1 MEQIKMKFKTIALVL
16 GLSCGFMPL
25 SFAGDAESLKA
36 KLKSLNTFK
45 ANFTQQVKDEEGT
58 LLQDGT
64 GNIALKYPS
73 KIRWQQLEPD
83 ETLLVSDGD
92 KTFYFDSFAEQVTV
106 MNTAGLIDTTPFVLL
121 TTQDK
126 SQWAKYDVTKTTVG
140 YRVSPKPDVESQVEQ
155 LDIVFQS
162 AGLAIDSL
170 SIKDAS
176 GQISTFKFADAK
188 TNLEIDDKSFTFK
201 IPHGVVIDDQT
212 SGE

>member
-1 MEQIKMKFKTIALVL
+1 MKFKTIALVL
-16 GLSCGFMPL
+16 GFSCGLMSQ
-25 SFAGDAESLKA
+25 SFAGDAESLKT

-140 YRVSPKPDVESQVEQ
+140 YRVLPKPDVESQVEQ
-155 LDIVFQS
+155 LDIVFES

-176 GQISTFKFADAK
+176 GQISTFKFVDAK
-188 TNLEIDDKSFTFK
+188 TNLEMDDKSFTFK

-212 SGE
+212 TGE

>member
-1 MEQIKMKFKTIALVL
+1 MKFKTIALVL
-16 GLSCGFMPL
+16 GLSCGFVSQ
-25 SFAGDAESLKA
+25 SFANEAESLKL
-36 KLKSLNTFK
+36 KLRSLNTFE
-45 ANFTQQVKDEEGT
+45 ASFTQKVKDEEGT

-83 ETLLVSDGD
+83 ETLLVSDGN

-106 MNTAGLIDTTPFVLL
+106 MNTAGLIDTTPFILL

-126 SQWAKYDVTKTTVG
+126 AQWEKYDVSKTTVG
-140 YRVSPKPDVESQVEQ
+140 YRISPKPNVESQVEL
-155 LDIVFQS
+155 LDIVFAS
-162 AGLAIDSL
+162 AGVAIDSL

-176 GQISTFKFADAK
+176 GQTSTFKFSNAK
-188 TNLEIDDKSFTFK
+188 TNIELDDKSFTFK

-212 SGE
+212 ASE